1 MKWYWLCLLLFIA
14 LAVGAGFILKLL
26 ALPGAGPGGDG
37 GEVRQEVRD
46 GWAIT
51 KKLLDHY
58 GPEGL
63 EQFSDRHPGE
73 FEPLV
78 KAGVLSEEDG
88 RVIDRSGFQSFSFRR
103 SVEFSRRYEFTLY
116 YVPGRYAADA
126 LALELNHRGEPVR
139 SDTLEED
146 VSSDLAA
153 DVGTMWAVDRK
164 GCSPPEAIPVASRVF
179 NSVEL
184 VGRTREEVIA
194 LLGDPQTRRPGG
206 RYNFP
211 FHPAGGG
218 DLVYR
223 FDTGNYGWQFNVQ
236 FGWNGRCSGVEREWI
251 H

>member
-1 MKWYWLCLLLFIA
+1 MRRYWQWLLLFGA
-14 LAVGAGFILKLL
+14 LAVTAWFVLKITV
-26 ALPGAGPGGDG
+26 LPGAAPVGND
-37 GEVRQEVRD
+37 GEVRPEVRD

-63 EQFSDRHPGE
+63 DQFSDRHPGE

-78 KAGVLSEEDG
+78 KAGVLSEEDS
-88 RVIDRSGFQSFSFRR
+88 RAIDRSGFQSFSFRR
-103 SVEFSRRYEFTLY
+103 SVSFSRRYEFTLN

-153 DVGTMWAVDRK
+153 DVGAMWAVDGK
-164 GCSPPEAIPVASRVF
+164 GGSPPEAIPVASRVF

-184 VGRTREEVIA
+184 VGRTRDEVVG
-194 LLGDPQTRRPGG
+194 LLGDSQTRRPGG

-211 FHPAGGG
+211 FWPAGDG

-223 FDTGNYGWQFNVQ
+223 FDTGNYGWQFNVR
-236 FGWNGRCSGVEREWI
+236 FGGNGRCSAVERQWI